1 MRMNGG
7 RRPGR
12 ARRAGE
18 RARSSC
24 CTDGAPA
31 GLHGQRDRRRRRGR
45 ARERGARERE
55 RKLGEEDRKGVA
67 VQFIENGREGE
78 RASRCFKA
86 VINSVH
92 EDRD

>member
-24 CTDGAPA
+24 CTDE
-31 GLHGQRDRRRRRGR
+31 LRRGSTDSGTDDDGVDEQGSE
-45 ARERGARERE
+45 ERVRE